1 MGGLESLTWICDML
15 DCAMVAILVIRSLSD
30 CLSYYDLNFA
40 LMLPIGFHWYT
51 SNIIG
56 VLCEEFQ
63 AGKCKLES
71 AKFPK
76 T

>member
-30 CLSYYDLNFA
+30 CFCFVF
-40 LMLPIGFHWYT
+40 PIRFQWYT

-63 AGKCKLES
+63 AGKCKVES

-76 T
+76 S